1 MAKSLWDEFK
11 DLFKT
16 DSEKAEEKQNQ
27 IKDAL
32 EREKEILDKLSAL
45 EKEYNN
51 SLPKEEEPDLD
62 ALFPSDTGLKEINYT
77 GASDEDIAARAEREN
92 SLNKQQ
98 AANKLESKYETQK
111 SEVESNGLKAAENL
125 KSGYE
130 KLSEL
135 YDELRRRTENDVLKR
150 GLARSSIATT
160 QLGSLDAARM
170 EGSAQLQASFNSSMA
185 DIDNKI
191 AGLENDKSNAL
202 EELDIKYALEL
213 EERIADLK
221 KERDKTVK
229 EYEEYNNQVRKQ
241 NADYQVKR
249 QSDIQKYLEKRE
261 SDKLAAQ
268 QKQEEDEKKYGYT
281 GTKQDNYAKRYDIAL
296 NFYSSLAPEIAA
308 DALAASPNMKYY
320 LGLYYDKL
328 LNTLKAATATDGQ
341 KIYY

>member
-1 MAKSLWDEFK
+1 MAKSIWDEFK

-32 EREKEILDKLSAL
+32 EREKEILDRLSEL
-45 EKEYNN
+45 EQQYKD

-62 ALFPSDTGLKEINYT
+62 ALFPTDLGLKEIEYK
-77 GASDEDIAARAEREN
+77 ADSDEDIASRAEREN
-92 SLNKQQ
+92 ALNKQQ
-98 AANKLESKYETQK
+98 AANKLEGKYETQK
-111 SEVESNGLKAAENL
+111 SEIESNRLQAAENL

-170 EGSAQLQASFNSSMA
+170 EGAGQLQASFNNSMTE
-185 DIDNKI
+185 IDNKI
-191 AGLENDKSNAL
+191 AGLENDKTNAL
-202 EELDIKYALEL
+202 EELDLKYAMEL
-213 EERIADLK
+213 DERIADLK

-229 EYEEYNNQVRKQ
+229 EYETYNNQVRKQ

-249 QSDIQKYLEKRE
+249 QSDIEKYLEKRE
-261 SDKLAAQ
+261 EDKLEAIK
-268 QKQEEDEKKYGYT
+268 KQEENEKKYGYT
-281 GTKQDNYAKRYDIAL
+281 GEKQDNYAKRYNIAL

-328 LNTLKAATATDGQ
+328 LNALKSSSSGGE
-341 KIYY
+341 KRYY

>member
-1 MAKSLWDEFK
+1 MAKSIWDEFK

-32 EREKEILDKLSAL
+32 EREKEILDRLAEL
-45 EKEYNN
+45 EQQYKD

-62 ALFPSDTGLKEINYT
+62 ALFPTDLGLKEIEYK
-77 GASDEDIAARAEREN
+77 ADSDEDIASRAEREN
-92 SLNKQQ
+92 ALNKQQ
-98 AANKLESKYETQK
+98 AANKLEGKYETQK
-111 SEVESNGLKAAENL
+111 SEIESNRLQAAENL

-170 EGSAQLQASFNSSMA
+170 EGAGQLQASFNNSMTE
-185 DIDNKI
+185 IDNKI
-191 AGLENDKSNAL
+191 AGLENDKTNAL
-202 EELDIKYALEL
+202 EELDLKYAMEL
-213 EERIADLK
+213 DERIADLK

-229 EYEEYNNQVRKQ
+229 EYETYNNQVRKQ

-249 QSDIQKYLEKRE
+249 QSDIEKYLEKRE
-261 SDKLAAQ
+261 EEIK
-268 QKQEEDEKKYGYT
+268 KQEENEKKYGYT
-281 GTKQDNYAKRYDIAL
+281 GEKQDNYAKRYNIAL

-328 LNTLKAATATDGQ
+328 LNALKSSSSGGE
-341 KIYY
+341 KRYY